1 MNKIKTALISAL
13 LFVAACTSTPYYNP
27 DEDPSSQ
34 NVYLTIALDT
44 FMGTMSVLAQQG
56 RLPEEGMAV
65 VDTALDYG
73 NTACM
78 IMVDRNTTIEH
89 KQAQLA
95 MQLPGKRDNF
105 FKAVE
110 LLMGTDLDPSTRV
123 ILQPAIQ
130 GIASAA
136 RQALFTEELDP
147 AVFYAPCKRL
157 ITAHQV
163 WNASRGQVA
172 MVPVT

>member
-1 MNKIKTALISAL
+1 MIKTTLIAAL
-13 LFVAACTSTPYYNP
+13 LFVMAACASNGLNTTKDS
-27 DEDPSSQ
+27 
-34 NVYLTIALDT
+34 VYLTVALDT
-44 FMGTMSVLAQQG
+44 FMGTMSVLSQQG

-65 VDTALDYG
+65 VDAALDYG

-78 IMVDRNTTIEH
+78 IMVDSATTIEQ

-95 MQLPGKRDNF
+95 IQLPGKRDNF
-105 FKAVE
+105 FKSVE
-110 LLMGTDLDPSTRV
+110 NLMNSGIDENTRLV
-123 ILQPAIQ
+123 LQPAIQ

-136 RQALFTEELDP
+136 RHALTTELDP